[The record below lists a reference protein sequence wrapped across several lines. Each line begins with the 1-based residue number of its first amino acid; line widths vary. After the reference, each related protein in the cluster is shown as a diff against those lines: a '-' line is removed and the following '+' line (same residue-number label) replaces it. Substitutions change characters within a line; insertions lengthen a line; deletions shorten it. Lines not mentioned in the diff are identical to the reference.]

1 MARCYAPLTPPRGS
15 GAITPVSAAQQ
26 PPGSPPPGSSPPASP
41 PSSGKDAPERPA
53 AAPSGIGAERTGGRD
68 PSARASAPPGPAEL
82 FRGYLRVG
90 TLGFGGVAA
99 WSRRVI
105 VEERGWLTERE
116 YAELLGLGQVL
127 PGPNV
132 GNAAVMIGRRFGG
145 ARGALAAMGGLYAG
159 PLAVLLL
166 LATAW
171 ASLSALPGAE
181 QAMTGVAAAAAGMT
195 LGNALRMG
203 ERLRLG
209 PALLLLAALSALA
222 ATWLRL
228 PLPLIVLGLGP
239 VGTWLSWREAA
250 R

>member
-1 MARCYAPLTPPRGS
+1 MPAASAPS
-15 GAITPVSAAQQ
+15 GPLGAA
-26 PPGSPPPGSSPPASP
+26 PPASGIVP
-41 PSSGKDAPERPA
+41 PG
-53 AAPSGIGAERTGGRD
+53 AAPG
-68 PSARASAPPGPAEL
+68 PGEL

-90 TLGFGGVAA
+90 LLGFGGVAA

-105 VEERGWLTERE
+105 VEERGWVSEQE

-132 GNAAVMIGRRFGG
+132 GNAAVMLGRRCCG
-145 ARGALAAMGGLYAG
+145 ARGALAAMAGLYAG

-171 ASLSALPGAE
+171 DALSGLPGADR
-181 QAMTGVAAAAAGMT
+181 AMVGVAAAAAGLT
-195 LGNALRMG
+195 LGNAMRMG
-203 ERLRLG
+203 QRLRL
-209 PALLLLAALSALA
+209 PPPLLLLAGLAAVA

-239 VGTWLSWREAA
+239 VGMWLARREA